1 MNDGQE
7 ESEQRRRDMIQIVWV
22 LMPVA
27 IFFVLLLLVDWF
39 WLHERWGTTMYLLQG
54 LIFCA
59 VVGSSVRVG

>member
-39 WLHERWGTTMYLLQG
+39 WLHER
-54 LIFCA
+54 
-59 VVGSSVRVG
+59 

>member
-1 MNDGQE
+1 MNDGPE

-39 WLHERWGTTMYLLQG
+39 WLHAR
-54 LIFCA
+54 
-59 VVGSSVRVG
+59 